1 MKKIDNY
8 ELNDT
13 RQVTLPT
20 LNIGEELTELAIYI
34 FFVINKVFQDDIVL
48 KEITNIDLKYIP
60 NTFLKNLIKE
70 VTKCEISNIDLK
82 EVLNIESFKKD
93 IEKAKET
100 LKNDYDYYY
109 NNFSQDRVK
118 EIKKKLE
125 TYYYYSKIWNMF
137 DTRINKDKNLLLE
150 FKSNILNLADEI
162 KVNAEVTDNMAT
174 MGELPDRLDE
184 AHKKK
189 DKRILTNTPL
199 DYFLYLLKKETNII
213 MAETGLGKTAFT
225 LDLALRLTN
234 NGYNGIFF
242 SSEMDLDKISERVIA
257 NQLEIPLMFLQNQK
271 YYDKL
276 MKEEQIKKDIDNIR
290 GKENL
295 VFYNG
300 TFTINK
306 IESYIKKFKL
316 AQENIDFIVID
327 YLQLLNLDNEKGG
340 TTYEKTSEI
349 SRSLK
354 RIATDNNICI
364 LCISQLSRAYQIRR
378 ENLKKGE
385 KFYLSVTDTK
395 DSSQIEMDATVVI
408 GLVAESKEKYELGE
422 KKLINLQILKQR
434 YGLISTDYYIEFI
447 TQTQTFDYT
456 RLEKLFKKKEEIEET
471 EEDELIEKASE
482 YGEVQKMF

>member
-34 FFVINKVFQDDIVL
+34 YFVINKVFQDDIVL
-48 KEITNIDLKYIP
+48 KEITNIDFKYLP
-60 NTFLKNLIKE
+60 NSFLKNLIKE

-109 NNFSQDRVK
+109 NNFSQNRVK

-125 TYYYYSKIWNMF
+125 TFYYYSKIWNMF
-137 DTRINKDKNLLLE
+137 DTRINKDKNVMLE

-174 MGELPDRLDE
+174 MGELPDKLDE

-199 DYFLYLLKKETNII
+199 DYFLYLEKKEVNTII
-213 MAETGLGKTAFT
+213 AETGLGKTAFV

-234 NGYNGIFF
+234 SGYNGIFF
-242 SSEMDLDKISERVIA
+242 SCEMDLDKISERVIA
-257 NQLEIPLMFLQNQK
+257 NQLEIPLMFLQNEK
-271 YYDKL
+271 YYNKL
-276 MKEEQIKKDIDNIR
+276 MEEEQIKKDIDNIR

-306 IESYIKKFKL
+306 IESYIKKFIIAKGKL
-316 AQENIDFIVID
+316 DFIVID
-327 YLQLLNLDNEKGG
+327 YLQLLNLDEKGG
-340 TTYEKTSEI
+340 TTYEKTTEI
-349 SRSLK
+349 SKSLK

-364 LCISQLSRAYQIRR
+364 LCISQLSRAYQERR
-378 ENLKKGE
+378 ERLKKGE
-385 KFYLSVTDTK
+385 KFYLSVTDIK
-395 DSSQIEMDATVVI
+395 DSSQVEMDATVVI
-408 GLVAESKEKYELGE
+408 GLVAESKEKFELGE

-456 RLEKLFKKKEEIEET
+456 RLEKLFKKKEEKEEI
-471 EEDELIEKASE
+471 EEDELIENASQ

>member
-20 LNIGEELTELAIYI
+20 LKIGEELTELAIYT
-34 FFVINKVFQDDIVL
+34 FFAINKVFQDDIVL
-48 KEITNIDLKYIP
+48 KEITNIDFKYIP
-60 NTFLKNLIKE
+60 STFLINLIKE
-70 VTKCEISNIDLK
+70 VIKCQISNIDLK

-109 NNFSQDRVK
+109 NNFSQNRVK

-137 DTRINKDKNLLLE
+137 DTRINKDKNLMLE
-150 FKSNILNLADEI
+150 FKNNILNLADEI
-162 KVNAEVTDNMAT
+162 KVNAEITDNKAT
-174 MGELPDRLDE
+174 MGELPDKLDE

-199 DYFLYLLKKETNII
+199 DYFLYLEKKEVNTII
-213 MAETGLGKTAFT
+213 AETGLGKTAFV

-234 NGYNGIFF
+234 SGYNGIFF
-242 SSEMDLDKISERVIA
+242 SCEMDLDKMAERVIA
-257 NQLEIPLMFLQNQK
+257 NQLEIPLMFLQNEK
-271 YYDKL
+271 YYNKL
-276 MKEEQIKKDIDNIR
+276 MEEEQIKKDIDNIR

-306 IESYIKKFKL
+306 IESYIKKFIIAKGKL
-316 AQENIDFIVID
+316 DFIVID
-327 YLQLLNLDNEKGG
+327 YLQLLNLDEKGG
-340 TTYEKTSEI
+340 TTTYEKTSEI
-349 SRSLK
+349 SKSLK
-354 RIATDNNICI
+354 RIATDNNICV
-364 LCISQLSRAYQIRR
+364 LCISQLSRAYQERR
-378 ENLKKGE
+378 ERLKKGE
-385 KFYLSVTDTK
+385 KFYLSVTDIK
-395 DSSQIEMDATVVI
+395 DSSQVEMDATVVI
-408 GLVAESKEKYELGE
+408 GLVAESKEKFELGE

-471 EEDELIEKASE
+471 EEDELIENASQ
-482 YGEVQKMF
+482 YGEVKMF

>member
-34 FFVINKVFQDDIVL
+34 YFVINKVFQDDIVL
-48 KEITNIDLKYIP
+48 KEITSIDFKYIP
-60 NTFLKNLIKE
+60 STFLINLIKE
-70 VTKCEISNIDLK
+70 VIKCQISNIDLK

-109 NNFSQDRVK
+109 NNFSQNRVK

-162 KVNAEVTDNMAT
+162 KVNAEVTDNVAT
-174 MGELPDRLDE
+174 MGELPDKLNE

-199 DYFLYLLKKETNII
+199 DNFLYLEKKEVNTII
-213 MAETGLGKTAFT
+213 AETGLGKTAFV

-234 NGYNGIFF
+234 SGYNGIFF
-242 SSEMDLDKISERVIA
+242 SCEMDLDKISERVIA
-257 NQLEIPLMFLQNQK
+257 NQLEIPLMFLQNEK
-271 YYDKL
+271 YYNKL
-276 MKEEQIKKDIDNIR
+276 MEEEQIKKDIDNIR

-306 IESYIKKFKL
+306 IESYIKKFIIAKGKL
-316 AQENIDFIVID
+316 DFIVID
-327 YLQLLNLDNEKGG
+327 YLQLLNLDEKGG
-340 TTYEKTSEI
+340 TTYEKTTEI
-349 SRSLK
+349 SKSLK

-364 LCISQLSRAYQIRR
+364 LCISQLSRAYQERR
-378 ENLKKGE
+378 ERLKKGE
-385 KFYLSVTDTK
+385 KFYLSVTDIK
-395 DSSQIEMDATVVI
+395 DSSQVEMDATVVI
-408 GLVAESKEKYELGE
+408 GLVAESKEKFELGE

-456 RLEKLFKKKEEIEET
+456 RLEKLFKKKEEKEEI
-471 EEDELIEKASE
+471 EEDEIIEKVSE